1 MKTAP
6 AVPSATRATRLAAVV
21 IVTIA
26 LMASPARAEFHGSD
40 SLAAWS
46 PKWAELF
53 QGSRRNSLIFRNSRL
68 EYLNKSYKPAYLR
81 WTPNRGNYD
90 QDWFAQVD
98 VHLKGNYDGIGIGVT
113 NYDNRD
119 YGYVISIDGSSEFD
133 EYRGF
138 KVWTLKGF
146 DNQYSLSSAIRGSL
160 RIRFDSKA
168 KTLTGSWKTPYSWHQ
183 FKPFDISHW
192 KMDDTSRFNAVLVGG
207 SFYEDDDD
215 NSNYPNCP
223 DHDDDDDPPSKS
235 YSNAYFTNFKC
246 GPTVPEIVVEQPEFT
261 GIKDGCGKRS
271 FGTAAV
277 GGKGITRTFTIRNNG
292 TANLEILSIT
302 SAGPHAG
309 DFHLSVP
316 SKIRI
321 EPTAT
326 ATFIVIF
333 KPKAAGTRRASL
345 EIRCN
350 DTNESPFNIK
360 LAGQGAELMTPSER
374 R

>member
-1 MKTAP
+1 MKTAS
-6 AVPSATRATRLAAVV
+6 AIPSTIRSSWLAAVL
-21 IVTIA
+21 IVTVA

-40 SLAAWS
+40 HLAAWS

-53 QGSRRNSLIFRNSRL
+53 QDSRRNSLIFRNSRL
-68 EYLNKSYKPAYLR
+68 EYLNKSYKTAYLR

-90 QDWFAQVD
+90 QDWFVQVD

-113 NYDNRD
+113 NFDNRD

-207 SFYEDDDD
+207 SYYDEDHYHSCCPNHDD
-215 NSNYPNCP
+215 
-223 DHDDDDDPPSKS
+223 DDDDDPPSKS

-261 GIKDGCGKRS
+261 GIKAGCAKRS

-302 SAGPHAG
+302 PAGPHAG
-309 DFHLSVP
+309 DFHISIP
-316 SKIRI
+316 SQTRI

-345 EIRCN
+345 EIRSN
-350 DTNESPFNIK
+350 DTNESPFDIK
-360 LAGQGAELMTPSER
+360 LAGQGAQLMTPSER